1 MAGVLKSNLKIK
13 DFLPAMTTK
22 IKYPLILDGGLSN
35 VLESFG
41 CDLNQELWS
50 AKMLIDQPE
59 LIKRAHLAYLEAGAQ
74 CITSSSYQATLS
86 GFERIGLNRSDAT
99 KMMIKSIELADEARS
114 VFIKKNNQSES
125 IFLAA
130 SIGPYGAFLADG
142 SEYRGDY
149 RISDI
154 ELREFHA
161 EKIRILESTNVDF
174 LAFETIPSLQEI
186 QILSELISQ
195 SKKQCWISFSCRD
208 SEFLND
214 GSKIIDA
221 LKICTSTNNL
231 FALGVNCTA
240 PKYISSIIKKIRPLV
255 QDKKIIIYPNSGE
268 IYLPESKSWKGISDP
283 DIFQKMASEWLD
295 LGVDIIGGCCRIGP
309 DHITKL
315 SQSLG
320 NYTK

>member
-1 MAGVLKSNLKIK
+1 
-13 DFLPAMTTK
+13 MTTK

-149 RISDI
+149 RISDN
-154 ELREFHA
+154 ELRQFHA

-221 LKICTSTNNL
+221 LKICSSTNNL

>member
-1 MAGVLKSNLKIK
+1 
-13 DFLPAMTTK
+13 MTTK

-149 RISDI
+149 RISDN
-154 ELREFHA
+154 ELRQFHA
-161 EKIRILESTNVDF
+161 EKIHILESTNVDF

-208 SEFLND
+208 SEFSEFLND